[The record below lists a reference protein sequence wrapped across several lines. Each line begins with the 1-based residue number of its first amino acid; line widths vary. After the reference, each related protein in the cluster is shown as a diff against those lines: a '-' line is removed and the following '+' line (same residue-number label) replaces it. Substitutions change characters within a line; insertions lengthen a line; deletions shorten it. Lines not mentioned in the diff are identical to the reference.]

1 MNLYERLDN
10 AFYLNGDGP
19 LSVLSDNKNGAV
31 ALAFETKDYAL
42 KFINENI
49 EDIISRKVEKPEIK
63 PISSSFGF
71 MELCAKHGYAG
82 IELLSEE
89 DQISIVFC
97 VRLEEVSSL
106 LPTAMSFNKD
116 GVSKI
121 KTRFKYL
128 EEKTY
133 RTVKE
138 WQRFDILDKVS
149 ARFVVNN
156 PFRDWGHKNL
166 FEIRTRND
174 EFLSLFRVLCRH
186 NYNSLDGS
194 IPFFT
199 TLKLAID
206 FLNNSEFMSHLMF
219 FGGFKSN
226 YNELALDL
234 SSSTDL
240 FKIVVIDDVRE
251 RIREINNPFMG
262 FVINPNGH
270 RDSTGY
276 GSLSAGGK
284 NYEPLFY
291 GVSGTWKINSGNE
304 FEKIEQRDCWDGTD
318 TFYWNH
324 INGYKLSPLDRSF
337 SSESSFTKLSGFT
350 EYDIDDFVQSNFE
363 DKEYTVDEVFQDRLT
378 ELEEE
383 KIKKYCVVWWDA
395 VTGDGKDYPMFFDSI
410 LDLIIWLWQYEC
422 NRDYPIRRDGAHQ
435 CNGFIG
441 VPAYPDKDYA
451 KIIHGKIRE
460 QLVRIFKRISLKG
473 YKPQD
478 GDDLS
483 GLVNSYFR
491 TIHIDLLGHSKDV
504 LFQLDDSEK
513 DEVAELLNFSQDFL
527 ESEFSDSYN
536 QLDEFGASRGKIAL
550 GETVWKKLSSRA
562 KYFISSSLSQYNI
575 LGISPQLDYSLVSIG
590 FVKALEYELGLL
602 FKNFALTNDLR
613 NIAYDEGDFGERALV
628 EISINQGGKPPS
640 LGSMG
645 HLINPNQRF
654 KSDLRIKLGE
664 YIDGLT
670 CGSYLTSKEFWKKGI
685 FLITS
690 KYRNGGA
697 HDTSITMDT
706 ALECMNFILG
716 SEECEGVLKKIIN

>member
-1 MNLYERLDN
+1 MNVYECLDN
-10 AFYLNGDGP
+10 AFYLYGDRP

-31 ALAFETKDYAL
+31 ALAFTTSDYAL

-49 EDIISRKVEKPEIK
+49 EAIISRKVEKPEIK
-63 PISSSFGF
+63 PISSSFDF

-89 DQISIVFC
+89 NQISIVFC
-97 VRLEEVSSL
+97 VRLEEASSL
-106 LPTAMSFNKD
+106 FPTAMTFNRD
-116 GVSKI
+116 GISHI
-121 KTRFKYL
+121 KTRYKYF
-128 EEKTY
+128 EEITY
-133 RTVKE
+133 RTIKE

-149 ARFVVNN
+149 AKFVVNN
-156 PFRDWGHKNL
+156 PFRNWGHKSL

-174 EFLSLFRVLCRH
+174 EFLSLFRVPCRH

-206 FLNNSEFMSHLMF
+206 FLNNLEFRNHLMF

-226 YNELALDL
+226 YNEIAMDL
-234 SSSTDL
+234 SSSTNL
-240 FKIVVIDDVRE
+240 FKIVVLDDVRE

-276 GSLSAGGK
+276 GSLSVGDK

-304 FEKIEQRDCWDGTD
+304 FVRIEQRDSWDGTD
-318 TFYWNH
+318 SFYWNH

-337 SSESSFTKLSGFT
+337 SSESTFTRLSELT
-350 EYDIDDFVQSNFE
+350 EHDIEDFVQSNFE
-363 DKEYTVDEVFQDRLT
+363 DKEYTDDEVFQDHWT
-378 ELEEE
+378 NLEEE
-383 KIKKYCVVWWDA
+383 KIKQYCVIWWDA
-395 VTGDGKDYPMFFDSI
+395 VTGDGKDNPMFFNSI

-441 VPAYPDKDYA
+441 VPESTDREYA
-451 KIIHGKIRE
+451 KLIHDKIRE

-473 YKPQD
+473 YKPSD

-483 GLVNSYFR
+483 GLVNSYLR
-491 TIHIDLLGHSKDV
+491 TIHIDLLGHTKDV
-504 LFQLDDSEK
+504 LFQLDDSEM
-513 DEVAELLNFSQDFL
+513 DEVADLLDFSNDFL

-536 QLDEFGASRGKIAL
+536 QLDELGATQGKKIL
-550 GETVWKKLSSRA
+550 GEIVWIKLSSRA
-562 KYFISSSLSQYNI
+562 KYFISSSLSQLSI
-575 LGISPQLDYSLVSIG
+575 LGISPQLDYSLISIG

-602 FKNFALTNDLR
+602 FKNFALTTDLK
-613 NIAYDEGDFGERALV
+613 NIIYDENDYGERALV
-628 EISINQGGKPPS
+628 EISINQGRKPLT
-640 LGSMG
+640 LGEMG
-645 HLINPNQRF
+645 HLINPNKRL
-654 KSDLRIKLGE
+654 KSQLRVKLGE
-664 YIDGLT
+664 YIDSLV
-670 CGSYLTSKEFWKKGI
+670 CGPFLNSKKFWKEGI
-685 FLITS
+685 FKITK

-697 HDTSITMDT
+697 HDTAIPMET
-706 ALECMNFILG
+706 ALECMKFIIG
-716 SEECEGVLKKIIN
+716 NEECEGVLKKIIA